1 LLESLWVLILSKSC
15 CHWLWAFICN
25 LLSIIKVLNDVDRF
39 LDWDRLLAYEICT
52 LCKIAFRSFQNRFIF
67 LIIYIIILF
76 SRSLYRSK
84 CLFFLFQNLLHI
96 INSFSIALFLISL
109 FLLRILILKLLFS
122 FILIIKAVGRIFDFR
137 WSNLW

>member
-1 LLESLWVLILSKSC
+1 MLKSLWVLILCESC

-25 LLSIIKVLNDVDRF
+25 LLTIIKIFNNVDWF
-39 LDWDRLLAYEICT
+39 LDWNRLLAYEICT
-52 LCKIAFRSFQNRFIF
+52 LCKIAFWSFQNRFIF